1 MPPSHDSDDD
11 YDGDRTLVARHLTPT
26 EAHMLCGR
34 LRAAGIPAET
44 GDTNTVQ
51 AHSLLAPALG
61 GASVRVPADY
71 LPQALATMEALQR
84 GDFAL
89 DDSFDPGEPIEARPA
104 GGWPRGD

>member
-1 MPPSHDSDDD
+1 MPSSQDPDD
-11 YDGDRTLVARHLTPT
+11 YEGDQTFVARHLTPI

-71 LPQALATMEALQR
+71 LAQARATIDALQR

-89 DDSFDPGEPIEARPA
+89 DDSFDPGESPA
-104 GGWPRGD
+104 